1 MSNYFSDDKTEVRE
15 EIMKLKQSIEDRDE
29 KYKQELKKR
38 AKELKR

>member
-15 EIMKLKQSIEDRDE
+15 EIMKLKQNIEDRDE